1 MTIATPPVIQIKARI
16 MRLQARNMVSA
27 FACITRVQFSLLSS
41 TTLPLLPIPHYCRGR
56 RPPPS
61 GDGILD
67 HGSARRHAGHIVGGS
82 HRSAIDPGTDASS
95 PVTGDAGSYR
105 ICLWPV
111 RAASVIMSS
120 IRCRVTA
127 VSKLGCIELP
137 FRIASLNFA

>member
-1 MTIATPPVIQIKARI
+1 MLQDAQEHRLSGAAKETITAYDDAIHAFLLVHGDAIGQPRRQPARPDI
-16 MRLQARNMVSA
+16 L
-27 FACITRVQFSLLSS
+27 
-41 TTLPLLPIPHYCRGR
+41 
-56 RPPPS
+56 
-61 GDGILD
+61 LD
-67 HGSARRHAGHIVGGS
+67 HGGARRHTGHIVGGS

-127 VSKLGCIELP
+127 VSKPGCIELP
-137 FRIASLNFA
+137 FRIASPNFA